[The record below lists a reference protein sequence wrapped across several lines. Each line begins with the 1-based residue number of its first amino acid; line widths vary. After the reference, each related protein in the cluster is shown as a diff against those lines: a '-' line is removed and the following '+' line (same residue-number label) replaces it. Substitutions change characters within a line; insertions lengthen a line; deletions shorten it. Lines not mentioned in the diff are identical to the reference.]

1 MPFWKKPHESADWLA
16 NVAFFEGF
24 GSDELSRVLELSTE
38 VEEPAGTLILDQG
51 DTGQDCF
58 VIVAGSANVFI
69 GGEHV
74 ATLGAGSMLGEMSLV
89 DHRPR
94 TAAVVAETPVKLL
107 RFDSQQFKRLLAEMP
122 KAEERVLALL
132 QARLQQNR

>member
-1 MPFWKKPHESADWLA
+1 MPFWKKPSESADWLA

-24 GSDELSRVLELSTE
+24 DSADLSRVLVLSTE
-38 VEEPAGTLILDQG
+38 IEEPAGTLLLDQG
-51 DTGQDCF
+51 DTGQECF
-58 VIVAGSANVFI
+58 VIVEGSANVFI
-69 GGEHV
+69 AGEHV
-74 ATLGAGSMLGEMSLV
+74 ATVGAGSMLGEMSLV

-94 TAAVVAETPVKLL
+94 TAAVVSETPLMLL
-107 RFDSQQFKRLLAEMP
+107 RFDSQQFKRLLSEMP